1 MTGSGENAMID
12 AFTVYET
19 GLRRLLERMRV
30 SDRHYAEVLTLQA
43 RLLENISDV
52 RQYGDNET
60 ARSDRAK
67 IVGALTRLALEVAG
81 TSLLNLGR
89 QEVSPELS
97 TSRRS
102 RLFPFLSSWK
112 QMMQIF
118 SSDVTEKS
126 KRWLLASSEIL

>member
-1 MTGSGENAMID
+1 
-12 AFTVYET
+12 
-19 GLRRLLERMRV
+19 MRV